1 MRNESRRRRPQDFVL
16 REICPQR
23 RIRYIQSGQMD
34 VDGPLCPQPWNDA
47 HRTAPANSSGGSQ
60 RAGQTQGF
68 DVVPPK
74 VEYSLTA
81 LGETFIE
88 PLRALYS
95 SAKKRAALDELDRNQ
110 GQNQR

>member
-1 MRNESRRRRPQDFVL
+1 M
-16 REICPQR
+16 
-23 RIRYIQSGQMD
+23 
-34 VDGPLCPQPWNDA
+34 
-47 HRTAPANSSGGSQ
+47 
-60 RAGQTQGF
+60 
-68 DVVPPK
+68 PPK